1 MHVSYRSQP
10 QRSERITHMT
20 SQSLRKHRTTAP
32 NSPARENSSLSRGWI
47 RVAFLSSLPI
57 GLAISS
63 QSDAQ
68 QTPAW
73 SPQPYVKP
81 ATDSIPKNSLRPD
94 SASDTSS
101 QVVRWR
107 KVEGAPEQ
115 VSNSYVQ
122 TLNQAPPTQHPT
134 TSHVSNSLVI
144 RQPSNTTTQRIAVE
158 KTRVEQNHGS
168 LQLHPASG
176 WSPKNAS
183 SSTARSEPAKLPSDN
198 NVRFA
203 SYETTATVAPSR
215 TTEKNESTGSSD
227 ALSWRPHS
235 NDMPTRKRLNP
246 AEASSRRSASN
257 GVQRASYQEEA
268 VANGISLPQAP
279 SAMPQL
285 PEANGINRLPSSPPS
300 LDSSSILPQDSGISP
315 PQKSLLDTLPKEP
328 PSRPF
333 LDSPSDQMN
342 FENKNDDL
350 RDIPMPSRKRASM
363 PSTADCDT
371 IRQSIE
377 SSDITQ
383 IRVDSSPA
391 FVEGYGSDRRTRRK
405 DAFLQNAAVRLW
417 YNADGV
423 QVAEGRLVD
432 IVYGSVVL
440 ETANGS
446 RTTYLLNKL
455 SDADQVYVSESWG
468 IPFTCSMG
476 DGSFDARNFTAT
488 TMTWKASGACHKPL
502 YFEEVQ
508 LERYGHEWGPLVQ
521 PAISSLNFV
530 KNAALLPYKMG
541 IHPMNECQY
550 SLGYYRPGSC
560 APWTVGPIPISLRG
574 AAVQAAAVSGAA
586 LALP

>member
-1 MHVSYRSQP
+1 MV
-10 QRSERITHMT
+10 
-20 SQSLRKHRTTAP
+20 
-32 NSPARENSSLSRGWI
+32 
-47 RVAFLSSLPI
+47 
-57 GLAISS
+57 
-63 QSDAQ
+63 
-68 QTPAW
+68 
-73 SPQPYVKP
+73 
-81 ATDSIPKNSLRPD
+81 
-94 SASDTSS
+94 
-101 QVVRWR
+101 
-107 KVEGAPEQ
+107 
-115 VSNSYVQ
+115 
-122 TLNQAPPTQHPT
+122 
-134 TSHVSNSLVI
+134 
-144 RQPSNTTTQRIAVE
+144 
-158 KTRVEQNHGS
+158 
-168 LQLHPASG
+168 
-176 WSPKNAS
+176 
-183 SSTARSEPAKLPSDN
+183 
-198 NVRFA
+198 
-203 SYETTATVAPSR
+203 
-215 TTEKNESTGSSD
+215 
-227 ALSWRPHS
+227 
-235 NDMPTRKRLNP
+235 
-246 AEASSRRSASN
+246 
-257 GVQRASYQEEA
+257 
-268 VANGISLPQAP
+268 
-279 SAMPQL
+279 
-285 PEANGINRLPSSPPS
+285 
-300 LDSSSILPQDSGISP
+300 PQDSGISP
-315 PQKSLLDTLPKEP
+315 TQKSLLDTLSKEP

-350 RDIPMPSRKRASM
+350 RDMPMPSRKRVSM

-371 IRQSIE
+371 IRQSVE

-383 IRVDSSPA
+383 IRVDTSPA
-391 FVEGYGSDRRTRRK
+391 FVEGYESDRRTRRK
-405 DAFLQNAAVRLW
+405 DTFLQNAAIRLW

-440 ETANGS
+440 ETGNGS